1 MNRIFSLIF
10 FLFPHAAALHSQEH
24 EHYGESLIE
33 RSSAVNRFFVKI
45 DVSSTNLLR
54 GEFRT
59 SQYFLFEDVPKKT
72 KKLFR
77 PSDPNLNIIY
87 KKGKMWFQQDLNSP
101 IEKTP
106 TGWLVDTDFFE
117 AVTHS
122 PAKMMLEGCKTG
134 NLLTTLS
141 QGTILKKVETKDETI
156 LDVQVN
162 PRTRAQYVFSDREL
176 KLPIR
181 ASMRVAWDTQTNR
194 TIESDDERA
203 YIVHLFENQA
213 EWKKHKDIY
222 LPTRLELEYTFGSKT
237 AIPQTLL
244 KLDLK
249 WLVKEQ
255 IEMYSNEEILSKDF
269 DKVIPTLFE

>member
-1 MNRIFSLIF
+1 MRLLIAFLAFF
-10 FLFPHAAALHSQEH
+10 FLDSVVLRGQED
-24 EHYGESLIE
+24 EGFGESLIE
-33 RSSAVNRFFVKI
+33 RSSEVNRFLVKI

-87 KKGKMWFQQDLNSP
+87 KKGKMWFQQDLISP

-106 TGWLVDTDFFE
+106 TGWLVETDFFE

-122 PAKMMLEGCKTG
+122 PAKMMLQGCKTG

-194 TIESDDERA
+194 AIESDDERA

-255 IEMYSNEEILSKDF
+255 IEMYSNEDILSKDF